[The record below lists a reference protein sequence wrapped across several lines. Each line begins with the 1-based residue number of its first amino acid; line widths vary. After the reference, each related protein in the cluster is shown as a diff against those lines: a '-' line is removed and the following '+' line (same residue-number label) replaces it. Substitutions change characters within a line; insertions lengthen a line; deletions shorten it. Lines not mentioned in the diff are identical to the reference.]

1 MTKRLNSK
9 HKVDRRLKVNLWGRP
24 KSPFNTRAYGPGQHG
39 QTRSS
44 KPSDY
49 GIQLQAKQKLKA
61 YYGNINERQFRN
73 IYKKAV
79 MLKGDTGE
87 NLIGLLERRLDA
99 VIYRAKFATTIFS
112 ARQLIN
118 HGHVK
123 VNGKKVNIGSYLVK
137 EEDSIEIRDKSKQ
150 LAIVDIAL
158 ANKERE
164 TPEYIQMDEKNKKLK
179 AYYGNI
185 NERQFRNIYKKASML
200 KGDTSENLIGLLERR
215 LDAVIYR
222 AKFATTIFSARQL
235 INHGHVKVNGK
246 KVNISSYSVKE
257 EDSIEIRDKS
267 KQLAIIDIALA
278 SKERDTP
285 EYIQLDQKNK
295 KFKFVRIPKFEEV
308 PYPIVMEPNL
318 VIEYYSR

>member
-39 QTRSS
+39 QSRSS

-79 MLKGDTGE
+79 M
-87 NLIGLLERRLDA
+87 
-99 VIYRAKFATTIFS
+99 
-112 ARQLIN
+112 Q
-118 HGHVK
+118 
-123 VNGKKVNIGSYLVK
+123 
-137 EEDSIEIRDKSKQ
+137 
-150 LAIVDIAL
+150 
-158 ANKERE
+158 
-164 TPEYIQMDEKNKKLK
+164 
-179 AYYGNI
+179 
-185 NERQFRNIYKKASML
+185 

-215 LDAVIYR
+215 LDAIIYR
-222 AKFATTIFSARQL
+222 AKFATTIFSSRQL

-246 KVNISSYSVKE
+246 KVNISSYLVKE
-257 EDSIEIRDKS
+257 EDTIEIRDKS

-278 SKERDTP
+278 NKERETP
-285 EYIQLDQKNK
+285 EYIQLDEKNK
-295 KFKFVRIPKFEEV
+295 KLKFVRIPKFDEV

>member
-39 QTRSS
+39 QSRQG

-49 GIQLQAKQKLKA
+49 GIQLQAKQ
-61 YYGNINERQFRN
+61 
-73 IYKKAV
+73 
-79 MLKGDTGE
+79 
-87 NLIGLLERRLDA
+87 
-99 VIYRAKFATTIFS
+99 
-112 ARQLIN
+112 
-118 HGHVK
+118 
-123 VNGKKVNIGSYLVK
+123 
-137 EEDSIEIRDKSKQ
+137 
-150 LAIVDIAL
+150 
-158 ANKERE
+158 
-164 TPEYIQMDEKNKKLK
+164 KLK

-200 KGDTSENLIGLLERR
+200 KGDTSENLIGLLEKR

-222 AKFATTIFSARQL
+222 AKFSTTIFSARQL

-246 KVNISSYSVKE
+246 KVNIASDSVNE

-278 SKERDTP
+278 SKERETP
-285 EYIQLDQKNK
+285 EYIQMDEKNK
-295 KFKFVRIPKFEEV
+295 KFKFVRTPKLEEV

>member
-39 QTRSS
+39 QTKTS

-49 GIQLQAKQKLKA
+49 GIQLQAKQ
-61 YYGNINERQFRN
+61 
-73 IYKKAV
+73 
-79 MLKGDTGE
+79 
-87 NLIGLLERRLDA
+87 
-99 VIYRAKFATTIFS
+99 
-112 ARQLIN
+112 
-118 HGHVK
+118 
-123 VNGKKVNIGSYLVK
+123 
-137 EEDSIEIRDKSKQ
+137 
-150 LAIVDIAL
+150 
-158 ANKERE
+158 
-164 TPEYIQMDEKNKKLK
+164 KLK

-222 AKFATTIFSARQL
+222 SKFANTIFSSRQL

-246 KVNISSYSVKE
+246 KVNISSYQVKE

-267 KQLAIIDIALA
+267 KQLSIIDIALA
-278 SKERDTP
+278 NKERETP
-285 EYIQLDQKNK
+285 EYLQVDEKNK
-295 KFKFVRIPKFEEV
+295 KVKFVRVPKFEEV
-308 PYPIVMEPNL
+308 PYPVVMEPNL

>member
-39 QTRSS
+39 QTKSS

-49 GIQLQAKQKLKA
+49 GIQLQAKQ
-61 YYGNINERQFRN
+61 
-73 IYKKAV
+73 
-79 MLKGDTGE
+79 
-87 NLIGLLERRLDA
+87 
-99 VIYRAKFATTIFS
+99 
-112 ARQLIN
+112 
-118 HGHVK
+118 
-123 VNGKKVNIGSYLVK
+123 
-137 EEDSIEIRDKSKQ
+137 
-150 LAIVDIAL
+150 
-158 ANKERE
+158 
-164 TPEYIQMDEKNKKLK
+164 KLK

-257 EDSIEIRDKS
+257 ES

-278 SKERDTP
+278 SKERETP
-285 EYIQLDQKNK
+285 EYIQMDEKNK

-308 PYPIVMEPNL
+308 PYPIMMEPNL

>member
-39 QTRSS
+39 QSRQG

-49 GIQLQAKQKLKA
+49 GIQLQAKQ
-61 YYGNINERQFRN
+61 
-73 IYKKAV
+73 
-79 MLKGDTGE
+79 
-87 NLIGLLERRLDA
+87 
-99 VIYRAKFATTIFS
+99 
-112 ARQLIN
+112 
-118 HGHVK
+118 
-123 VNGKKVNIGSYLVK
+123 
-137 EEDSIEIRDKSKQ
+137 
-150 LAIVDIAL
+150 
-158 ANKERE
+158 
-164 TPEYIQMDEKNKKLK
+164 KLK

-200 KGDTSENLIGLLERR
+200 KGDTSENLIGLLEKR

-222 AKFATTIFSARQL
+222 AKFSTTIFSARQL

-246 KVNISSYSVKE
+246 KVNISSYSVRE
-257 EDSIEIRDKS
+257 EDSIELRDKS

-278 SKERDTP
+278 SKEREAP
-285 EYIQLDQKNK
+285 EYIQMDEKNK
-295 KFKFVRIPKFEEV
+295 KFKFVRVPKFEEV